1 MKVYLLDIKYYLNQ
15 NLLLLSKFGP
25 LESLKNE
32 LVLIRKLFLNE
43 RYT

>member
-1 MKVYLLDIKYYLNQ
+1 MKVYLLDIKHYLNQ
-15 NLLLLSKFGP
+15 NLLLLSKFSP

-32 LVLIRKLFLNE
+32 LALIRKPFLNE

>member
-1 MKVYLLDIKYYLNQ
+1 MKVYLLDIKYYLNE
-15 NLLLLSKFGP
+15 NLLLLKFGP

-32 LVLIRKLFLNE
+32 LALIRKPFLNK